1 MRAFLLS
8 GGGHVAEEYDPSIH
22 GPYGDWLK
30 NKGIQTRAG
39 GWTHATHDQ
48 TREYVGKDGRRVKDV
63 TDQLGNRVVQHGAES
78 QSVIARPQT
87 VTAQIPASA
96 LKRETTDVHER

>member
-1 MRAFLLS
+1 MR
-8 GGGHVAEEYDPSIH
+8 EEYDPDVH
-22 GPYGDWLK
+22 GSYGEWLRSK
-30 NKGIQTRAG
+30 NLQTRPQ

-48 TREYVGKDGRRVKDV
+48 AREYVGKDGKRVKDV
-63 TDQLGNRVVQHGAES
+63 TDQLGNRVVQHGRDQ

-96 LKRETTDVHER
+96 LKRGTTDVQQR